1 MNSAENSLT
10 NTVRRQAMEFHE
22 NRSKQPFIGLTLIW
36 QAVKQWRRQVQT
48 RKVLQRM
55 SDAQLRDVGLERD
68 DVC

>member
-1 MNSAENSLT
+1 
-10 NTVRRQAMEFHE
+10 MEFHE

-36 QAVKQWRRQVQT
+36 QAFKQWRRQVQT